1 MEILIAATKA
11 CPNRS
16 LLEHQLQNAWLPYQ
30 VVYFEEHPELLEKY
44 HIKHSPLLIVD
55 GKVESLEMKEIVDK
69 INELKIMDRDISK
82 IRTPKRAKN
91 HMIPKDIST
100 EPGTVKVD
108 TTWGSIQPMQA
119 AQDVL
124 TIGELEVYHHQK
136 MNLSIIDTRKVNTTG
151 GVNISGSKSIP
162 YDELVG
168 RMDELDKTYPNIF
181 FCNGPQ
187 CPQSSTA
194 IKNLLNAGF
203 PADRILYYRGGMHD
217 WITMGLHVQLLEKQ

>member
-1 MEILIAATKA
+1 MEILIAATKT
-11 CPNRS
+11 CPHRS
-16 LLEHQLQNAWLPYQ
+16 LLERQLQNAWLPYK

-44 HIKHSPLLIVD
+44 HIKHSPMLIVD
-55 GKVESLEMKEIVDK
+55 GKVKSTVMKKMLNI
-69 INELKIMDRDISK
+69 INELKIRDKDISK

-91 HMIPKDIST
+91 FMVPKGIGS
-100 EPGTVKVD
+100 ESGLVEVD

-136 MNLSIIDTRKVNTTG
+136 MNLSIIDTRKVNTTH

-162 YDELVG
+162 YDELAG
-168 RMDELDKTYPNIF
+168 RMDELDRTYPSIF

-203 PADRILYYRGGMHD
+203 PANRILYYRGGMHD
-217 WITMGLHVQLLEKQ
+217 WITMGLPVQRL